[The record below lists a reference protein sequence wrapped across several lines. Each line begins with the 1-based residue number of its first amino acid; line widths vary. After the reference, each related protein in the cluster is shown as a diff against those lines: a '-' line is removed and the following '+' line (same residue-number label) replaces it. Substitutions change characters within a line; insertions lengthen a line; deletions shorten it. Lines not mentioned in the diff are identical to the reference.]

1 MGIMSL
7 IKKIFLMRWLW
18 AIFAGFYLVAYAF
31 WVPALFDNFSFV
43 VLVIAL
49 TLILGLSLLADG
61 FSRALELEYRDR
73 LPALPFRRAR
83 EALGAVFLFGYLLV
97 YIPPGGRIVAHWPL
111 DMAITLLAAA
121 VMLAYAIW
129 DIG

>member
-1 MGIMSL
+1 MIGL

-18 AIFAGFYLVAYAF
+18 DIFAGFYLVAYAF
-31 WVPALFDNFSFV
+31 WVPALFSNLPIV
-43 VLVIAL
+43 VLVILL
-49 TLILGLSLLADG
+49 TLILGLGLLIDG

-73 LPALPFRRAR
+73 LPNLPFRRAR

-111 DMAITLLAAA
+111 DMAITLLAGV
-121 VMLAYAIW
+121 VMLAYAKW
-129 DIG
+129 DAE